1 VTRLPDLQIICHA
14 AHAAVV
20 PLVISGCLLHDET
33 VCMCLTC
40 YGVCSQS
47 VRGSRHLSVC
57 LSSVR
62 ACSSLLRARL
72 CLLPVTGKVA
82 ACPCLLCGGM
92 CTGDVVVT
100 LHVICHAAQAAVLPL
115 VICSGAC
122 SVVQAVCTCL
132 ICCSWCLCDGTVSI
146 VPQHETT
153 SMCRHLEYMS
163 TCMLTGIPCV
173 CEVTIIPVMQRMLQ
187 SCLETVAAC
196 TCLLCGSLC
205 AGDLA
210 TTPTCDLSC
219 SACSSLAFG
228 DHSVPVV
235 ISGCVLRGANCLHKF
250 VMLFMLS
257 AS

>member
-1 VTRLPDLQIICHA
+1 MMQ
-14 AHAAVV
+14 
-20 PLVISGCLLHDET
+20 T

-40 YGVCSQS
+40 CGVCSQS

-173 CEVTIIPVMQRMLQ
+173 CEVTTIPVMQRMLHLAWIRWLLARACCVAHCAQ
-187 SCLETVAAC
+187 VTWPPHQHVICHAAHAAVLPLAITRCLW
-196 TCLLCGSLC
+196 
-205 AGDLA
+205 
-210 TTPTCDLSC
+210 
-219 SACSSLAFG
+219 
-228 DHSVPVV
+228 
-235 ISGCVLRGANCLHKF
+235 
-250 VMLFMLS
+250 
-257 AS
+257 